1 MAENKHTPVELAA
14 LQTEPF
20 ERKILI
26 SQTRIMEWYIRH
38 DGNVS
43 VSFSGGKDSTVLL
56 HLVRTIYPDV
66 EAVFVDT
73 GLEFPEV
80 RKFAI
85 RQENVTVFKPKMNFR
100 QVLDEYGWCYPSKD
114 VAMTVY
120 YARKG
125 SPWAV
130 NRFAAKNR
138 DDSFSPWKRDRYGK
152 WGYLTD
158 APYKISHMCCRVM
171 KEEPLDR
178 HRRET
183 KKKPFIGTMATESN
197 RRRQAWLQTGCNA
210 FDAKKP
216 ISKPLSFWT
225 EQDILQYI
233 RHYNLE
239 IASVYGEIVEDDKGR
254 LTTTGEKRTGC
265 MFCPVGCHLDKQNR
279 YQRMKVTHPK
289 IWNYCMDTLG
299 LGDFLDYIGVAKE

>member
-1 MAENKHTPVELAA
+1 MIENKHTPEDLAA
-14 LQTEPF
+14 LQAESF

-26 SQTRIMEWYIRH
+26 TQARIMDWYVRQ

-56 HLVRTIYPDV
+56 HLVRSLYPDV

-80 RKFAI
+80 REFAK
-85 RQENVTVFKPKMNFR
+85 RQENVTVLKPKMNFR
-100 QVLDEYGWCYPSKD
+100 AVLDKYGWCYPSKD
-114 VAMTVY
+114 VAMTVH
-120 YARKG
+120 YARQG
-125 SPWAV
+125 SAWAV
-130 NRFAAKNR
+130 SRFAALNR
-138 DDSFSPWKRDRYGK
+138 DGSDSPWKRRHYGK
-152 WGYLTD
+152 WAGLVES
-158 APYKISHMCCRVM
+158 PFKISHMCCHVM

-183 KKKPFIGTMATESN
+183 GKKPFIGTMAVESN

-210 FDAKKP
+210 FEAKKP
-216 ISKPLSFWT
+216 VSKPLSFWT
-225 EQDILQYI
+225 EQDVLQYI
-233 RHYNLE
+233 RRYGLE
-239 IASVYGEIVEDDKGR
+239 IASVYGEIVKDKNGR

-279 YQRMKVTHPK
+279 YQRMKTTHPK
-289 IWNYCMDTLG
+289 VWSYCMDTLG
-299 LGDFLDYIGVAKE
+299 LGDFLDYIGVEKE